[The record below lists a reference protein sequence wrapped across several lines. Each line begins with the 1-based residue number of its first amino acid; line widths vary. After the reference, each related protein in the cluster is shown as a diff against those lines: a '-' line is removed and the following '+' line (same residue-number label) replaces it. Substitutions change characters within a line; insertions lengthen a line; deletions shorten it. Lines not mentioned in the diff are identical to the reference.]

1 MVAPSLEPTTEL
13 GRSRQLAHF
22 LTWIFAERRVAS
34 SIVDQNSPR
43 FGLRIAVRTG
53 DGDDMIHRVTVDVYA
68 HDTKGV
74 ISAQAFL
81 GQAGVTKARARPMF
95 STCARLNNLFASLSN
110 LVSDRYLIGR

>member
-1 MVAPSLEPTTEL
+1 MPVANLD
-13 GRSRQLAHF
+13 
-22 LTWIFAERRVAS
+22 FADAAVAS

-43 FGLRIAVRTG
+43 FGLRIAVRPG

-81 GQAGVTKARARPMF
+81 GQSRCDEKRERGQCFPHAR
-95 STCARLNNLFASLSN
+95 
-110 LVSDRYLIGR
+110 D